1 MTMSDEADFTGLL
14 ERTRGGD
21 QSAAA
26 ELVRRYEPAVRRAIR
41 VRLLNPRL
49 RRVLDSMD
57 VCQSVLASFFVRTAL
72 GQFELN
78 SSEDVLKLLVRMA
91 RNKVAGLVR
100 HEQAERRDNR
110 RLEAGSDEA
119 ARMPAREDTP
129 SQMVAGSELLL
140 EFRRR
145 LTPEEQHLA
154 EQRRLG
160 REWGEIAAEL
170 GQTPEALRKR
180 LARAIERVARELG
193 LESVVSE

>member
-1 MTMSDEADFTGLL
+1 MADEPDFAELL
-14 ERTRGGD
+14 GRTRGGD
-21 QSAAA
+21 QAAAA

-57 VCQSVLASFFVRTAL
+57 VCQSVMASFFIRTAL

-119 ARMPAREDTP
+119 ERLPARDDTP

-145 LTPEEQHLA
+145 LTADEQHLA
-154 EQRRLG
+154 EQRRQG
-160 REWGEIAAEL
+160 REWAEIAAEM
-170 GQTPEALRKR
+170 GQTPESLRKR

-193 LESVVSE
+193 LEGVVSE

>member
-1 MTMSDEADFTGLL
+1 MIMADEQDFADLL
-14 ERTRGGD
+14 TRTRRGD
-21 QSAAA
+21 QDAAA

-49 RRVLDSMD
+49 RRFLDSMD

-91 RNKVAGLVR
+91 RNKVAGAVR
-100 HEQAERRDNR
+100 HEQADCRDNR

-119 ARMPAREDTP
+119 ARMPARGDTP
-129 SQMVAGSELLL
+129 SQAVAGSELLL

-145 LTPEEQHLA
+145 LSPEEQHLA

-160 REWGEIAAEL
+160 REWVEIAAEL

-180 LARAIERVARELG
+180 LGRAIERVARELG
-193 LESVVSE
+193 LEEVAGV

>member
-1 MTMSDEADFTGLL
+1 MIMADEPDFADLL
-14 ERTRGGD
+14 ARMRRGD
-21 QSAAA
+21 QAAAA

-49 RRVLDSMD
+49 RRYLDSMD

-78 SSEDVLKLLVRMA
+78 SSDDVLKLLVRMA
-91 RNKVAGLVR
+91 RNKVAGVVR

-110 RLEAGSDEA
+110 RVEAGSDEA
-119 ARMPAREDTP
+119 ARMPARGDTP
-129 SQMVAGSELLL
+129 SQAVAGSELLL

-145 LTPEEQHLA
+145 LSPEEQHLA

-160 REWGEIAAEL
+160 REWVDIAAEM

-180 LARAIERVARELG
+180 LGRAIERVARELG
-193 LESVVSE
+193 LEEVAGV

>member
-1 MTMSDEADFTGLL
+1 MADEPDFAELL
-14 ERTRGGD
+14 SRTRGGD
-21 QSAAA
+21 QAAAA

-41 VRLLNPRL
+41 VRLLNPRM

-57 VCQSVLASFFVRTAL
+57 VCQSVLASFFVRAAL

-78 SSEDVLKLLVRMA
+78 SSEDLLKLLVRMA
-91 RNKVAGLVR
+91 RNKVAGLAR

-129 SQMVAGSELLL
+129 SQMVSGAELLG
-140 EFRRR
+140 EFQRR
-145 LTPEEQHLA
+145 LTEEERYLA

-160 REWGEIAAEL
+160 REWAEIGAEL
-170 GQTPEALRKR
+170 KQSPEALRKR
-180 LARAIERVARELG
+180 LARAIERVAGELG
-193 LESVVSE
+193 LEGLVSE

>member
-1 MTMSDEADFTGLL
+1 MIMADEADFAQLL
-14 ERTRGGD
+14 AQTRRGD
-21 QSAAA
+21 QAAAA

-100 HEQAERRDNR
+100 YEQAERRDNR

-119 ARMPAREDTP
+119 ARMPARGDTP

-145 LTPEEQHLA
+145 LSPEEQHLA

-160 REWGEIAAEL
+160 REWVEIAAEL

-180 LARAIERVARELG
+180 LGRAIERVARELG
-193 LESVVSE
+193 LEEVAGV